1 MKKNRKIHGKK
12 IIFVIPLSLLLLMT
26 VLVSSVGTTIGK
38 YSKEIKLSPTWS
50 IEIPGSG
57 GGGDVVKPSGGDDG
71 PGIVEETPN
80 TVYQVQPGDTLS
92 AIAKKFHTTVEALV
106 AYNQLENADLIQA
119 GMILRIPPADYVITE
134 THTDKAEETNST
146 KPTEDTDPTDTTA
159 MESSPESSET
169 SKPDTSEN
177 QADPSESVQ
186 ESEFGTETEE
196 TSASIEPAP
205 ANGSIPADDV
215 TNDETE

>member
-1 MKKNRKIHGKK
+1 MKKTFFTRKALISCL
-12 IIFVIPLSLLLLMT
+12 VLLLLLAVSLPMSMT
-26 VLVSSVGTTIGK
+26 TAKYRSIYPDKVSATVKGSTTVD
-38 YSKEIKLSPTWS
+38 SPDDS
-50 IEIPGSG
+50 GS
-57 GGGDVVKPSGGDDG
+57 DLPS
-71 PGIVEETPN
+71 IVEETPN

>member
-1 MKKNRKIHGKK
+1 MKTNRKMHGRKGF
-12 IIFVIPLSLLLLMT
+12 FVIPITLLLLMGI
-26 VLVSSVGTTIGK
+26 LISSGTTFGK

-106 AYNQLENADLIQA
+106 AYNQLENADFIQA

-159 MESSPESSET
+159 MESSLESSET
-169 SKPDTSEN
+169 SKPDASKN
-177 QADPSESVQ
+177 HADPSGSVQ

-196 TSASIEPAP
+196 TSVSTEPAP
-205 ANGSIPADDV
+205 ADGSIPADDV

>member
-1 MKKNRKIHGKK
+1 MKKTFFTRRALISCL
-12 IIFVIPLSLLLLMT
+12 VLLLLLAVSLPMSMT
-26 VLVSSVGTTIGK
+26 TAKYRSIYPDKVSATVKGSTTVD
-38 YSKEIKLSPTWS
+38 SPDDS
-50 IEIPGSG
+50 GS
-57 GGGDVVKPSGGDDG
+57 DLPS
-71 PGIVEETPN
+71 IVEETPN

-106 AYNQLENADLIQA
+106 AYNQLENADFIQA

-159 MESSPESSET
+159 MESSLESSET
-169 SKPDTSEN
+169 SKPDASKN
-177 QADPSESVQ
+177 HADPSGSVQ

-196 TSASIEPAP
+196 TSVSTEPAP
-205 ANGSIPADDV
+205 ADGSIPADDV

>member
-1 MKKNRKIHGKK
+1 MRKLLNFRKSLCV
-12 IIFVIPLSLLLLMT
+12 IITLLLVTTLLIPVSMT
-26 VLVSSVGTTIGK
+26 TSKYTQRFPCPDGPITVTI
-38 YSKEIKLSPTWS
+38 SKS
-50 IEIPGSG
+50 
-57 GGGDVVKPSGGDDG
+57 PSGDEQQRLDA
-71 PGIVEETPN
+71 PGIIEETPN
-80 TVYQVQPGDTLS
+80 TVYQVQAGDTLS

-134 THTDKAEETNST
+134 THTDKTEETNST
-146 KPTEDTDPTDTTA
+146 KPTEDTDPTDVIDTTA

-169 SKPDTSEN
+169 SKPDASEN
-177 QADPSESVQ
+177 HADPSESVQ

-196 TSASIEPAP
+196 TSASTEPAP

>member
-1 MKKNRKIHGKK
+1 MKKTFFTRRALISCL
-12 IIFVIPLSLLLLMT
+12 VLLLLLAVSLPMSMT
-26 VLVSSVGTTIGK
+26 TAKYRSIYPDKVSATVKGSTTVD
-38 YSKEIKLSPTWS
+38 SPDDS
-50 IEIPGSG
+50 GS
-57 GGGDVVKPSGGDDG
+57 DLPS
-71 PGIVEETPN
+71 IVEETPN

-134 THTDKAEETNST
+134 THTDKMEETNST
-146 KPTEDTDPTDTTA
+146 KPTEDTYPTDTTET
-159 MESSPESSET
+159 ESSPESSET

-177 QADPSESVQ
+177 HADPSESVQ

-205 ANGSIPADDV
+205 ADGSIPADDV